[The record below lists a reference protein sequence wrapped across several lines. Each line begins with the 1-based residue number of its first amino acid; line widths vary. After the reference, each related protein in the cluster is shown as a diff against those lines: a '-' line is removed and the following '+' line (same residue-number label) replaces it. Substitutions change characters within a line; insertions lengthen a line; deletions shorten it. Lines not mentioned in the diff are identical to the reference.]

1 MTMEQ
6 YTIDLTPSWEGIV
19 LVLAEIWVNSR
30 SQDAKIELVRMARI
44 ADEYVALRKEKKEK
58 AV

>member
-1 MTMEQ
+1 MEQ